1 MAADNIAKAA
11 NPQTNSSTVKK
22 PLYEGSTQY
31 KSWRYSP
38 EQLEQVR
45 TSLNTAAVAVIRN
58 TFEADEP
65 GSSEDVLFL
74 NANEEQLLVKLY
86 ITKIPQLCGH
96 FRFPEEV
103 EATAISYLKRF
114 YLKNTV
120 MDWHPKNVM
129 LTALFLATKTTN
141 NPISLESYTSNIPKT
156 SSSDVLDLEFLVSQ
170 SLNFEFAVWH
180 AHRALWGIWLD
191 LQSLPDV
198 SDELRPQDVYDIA
211 IKHVR
216 ASRFTDAELIY
227 TPSQIALAS
236 LALASPLLAERWA
249 DSKAAAGAAQP
260 LSATLDP
267 TLGSVKYIITQMGHP
282 PDVEAVREVDRRL
295 KLCKN
300 PEKVPGSKA
309 YLARQAAEQRRAE
322 EKRNKKAEDV
332 RKAVTEGGNPFG
344 SELNEDEKAKQLAE
358 LDDDDDD

>member
-1 MAADNIAKAA
+1 MAADNVAKAA
-11 NPQTNSSTVKK
+11 NPQTNSLTVKK

-45 TSLNTAAVAVIRN
+45 TSLNVAAVAVIRN

-198 SDELRPQDVYDIA
+198 SEDLRPQDVYDIA

-267 TLGSVKYIITQMGHP
+267 TLGLVKYIITQMGHP

-309 YLARQAAEQRRAE
+309 YLARQVAEQRRAE

>member
-1 MAADNIAKAA
+1 MAADTAA
-11 NPQTNSSTVKK
+11 NPQTSPPTVKR

-45 TSLNTAAVAVIRN
+45 TSLNAAAVAVIRN

-129 LTALFLATKTTN
+129 LTTLFLATKTTN

-191 LQSLPDV
+191 LQSLPNV
-198 SDELRPQDVYDIA
+198 SEDLRPQDVYDIA

-260 LSATLDP
+260 LSAILDS
-267 TLGSVKYIITQMGHP
+267 TLGSIKFIITQMGHP

-332 RKAVTEGGNPFG
+332 RRAVTEGGNPFG

-358 LDDDDDD
+358 LDDDDD